1 MSSPTPKGKPMKNFS
16 SRAIGATLA
25 LTLAAPAF
33 AGSLDPVAIEPA
45 PTPIPVQTSSD
56 WTGGHV
62 GLQLGYGELT
72 DGLEGDDMIGG
83 VSAGYDWDLGDWVVG
98 VGADASF
105 GEIDTDVGKLE
116 SLSSLKLRGGYDLGG
131 TLLYASTGASYAA
144 SEDLKDSWGYFG
156 AVGVETMITDTI
168 SLTGEIA
175 THRFDDYRDFGTV
188 NATTATVGV
197 NYRF

>member
-1 MSSPTPKGKPMKNFS
+1 MKNFS

-98 VGADASF
+98 VQ
-105 GEIDTDVGKLE
+105 
-116 SLSSLKLRGGYDLGG
+116 
-131 TLLYASTGASYAA
+131 
-144 SEDLKDSWGYFG
+144 
-156 AVGVETMITDTI
+156 TMIGDTI

-175 THRFDDYRDFGTV
+175 KHRFDDYRDFGTV

-197 NYRF
+197 NYRS